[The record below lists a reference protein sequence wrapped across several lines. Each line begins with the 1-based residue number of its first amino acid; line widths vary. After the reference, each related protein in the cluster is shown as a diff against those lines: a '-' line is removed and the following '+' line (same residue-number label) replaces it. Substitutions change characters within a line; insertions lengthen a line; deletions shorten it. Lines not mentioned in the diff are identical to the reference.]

1 MAPPIAVA
9 IPMFFLY
16 THAHLEDTLEGLT
29 IAEVTT
35 VVGIVTWIMIEAF
48 RGIPMELTEAAE
60 VDGPG
65 LVGAATIAFLLTWNE
80 FLLALI
86 LTDTRAQTA
95 PLALYQYIGYETF
108 NLSQLAAASCIV
120 LVPTVLVVAMFQK
133 QLITG
138 LTFGAV
144 RG

>member
-1 MAPPIAVA
+1 
-9 IPMFFLY
+9 
-16 THAHLEDTLEGLT
+16 
-29 IAEVTT
+29 
-35 VVGIVTWIMIEAF
+35 
-48 RGIPMELTEAAE
+48 MELTEAAE
-60 VDGPG
+60 VDGCSSWRAFSKVALPLARPG
-65 LVGAATIAFLLTWNE
+65 WLGQLRSHSFLRGTSSCWPLSSPTHE
-80 FLLALI
+80 L
-86 LTDTRAQTA
+86 QTA

-108 NLSQLAAASCIV
+108 NLSPVRAAASCIV